1 MEVENISVKNAHDKL
16 FKNNNNNYIFIYTP
30 PKVGS
35 TTLVSSLRVSLGKS
49 YNIIHI
55 HDEIM
60 LSVLTGIKNVTVNE
74 LIQYISN
81 KGKNVFVIDV
91 YRLPIERKMSEYFEK
106 LSCIHFNNSEQNV
119 NNYNVKRISDRFNG
133 LFPHLS
139 NGEHYF
145 NKYGIEN
152 PEPFNYEKKYTLQV
166 VNGVNF
172 IKLRLMDSKIW
183 NKILSEILNAK
194 IIILNDYK
202 TDNKSIGELYT
213 KFKQEY
219 KLPANFL
226 NIIQNCKYLNFY
238 LSDKEKNAYF
248 KTWEKKTIPDVT
260 PYTDAEYC
268 FYIRISLENQYYDDV
283 QNEHYIDN
291 GCFCSACSLK
301 RKDIYFKA
309 LNGEQ
314 INEKIIHTETVKN
327 IMNEKKNNIIKE
339 LKQKINEK
347 NKTKKFKTNQFLI
360 DTNNYIVKPHT
371 K

>member
-1 MEVENISVKNAHDKL
+1 MDLDNYLVKNAHDKL
-16 FKNNNNNYIFIYTP
+16 FKNNNKNYIFIYTP

-55 HDEIM
+55 HDEVM
-60 LSVLTGIKNVTVNE
+60 LSVLTGINNVTVNE

-81 KGKNVFVIDV
+81 QGKNVFVIDV
-91 YRLPIERKMSEYFEK
+91 YRLPIERKISEYFEK
-106 LSCIHFNNSEQNV
+106 LSCIHFNNTEQKV
-119 NNYNVKRISDRFNG
+119 NNYSIKRISDRFNS

-152 PEPFNYEKKYTLQV
+152 IEPFNYEKKYTLQV
-166 VNGVNF
+166 INGVKF
-172 IKLRLMDSKIW
+172 IKLRLMDSNCW
-183 NKILSEILNAK
+183 NTILSEILNAK
-194 IIILNDYK
+194 IVILNDYK
-202 TDNKSIGELYT
+202 TDDKIISELYK

-219 KLPANFL
+219 KIPINFL
-226 NIIQNCKYLNFY
+226 HIIQNCKYLNFY
-238 LSDKEKNAYF
+238 LSDKEKMVYF
-248 KTWEKKTIPDVT
+248 KIWEKKTIPVVI
-260 PYTDAEYC
+260 PYTDSEYW
-268 FYIRISLENQYYDDV
+268 FYIKISLENQYYDDV

-301 RKDIYFKA
+301 RKDIYFKT

-314 INEKIIHTETVKN
+314 INEKIIHNETVKN
-327 IMNEKKNNIIKE
+327 IINEKKNIIMNE
-339 LKQKINEK
+339 FKQKINEK
-347 NKTKKFKTNQFLI
+347 NKNKKFKANQFLI
-360 DTNNYIVKPHT
+360 DTNNFVIKPRA